1 MSLSKDICNNTTKII
16 KGLNSLELMRKFIV
30 IDNKISNISLEEV
43 VKDKWSD
50 IKSSLNNVNKL
61 LEYDLKKKN
70 LYKLPDIKDLII
82 FIIEN
87 IKDKKH
93 TPKTFCIFLNKLLKR
108 KNIKENIKLLKILIS
123 DKELCLKSFS
133 KV

>member
-1 MSLSKDICNNTTKII
+1 MSLSKDICNNTKKII

-61 LEYDLKKKN
+61 LEYDLKKTN
-70 LYKLPDIKDLII
+70 LIN
-82 FIIEN
+82 FQ
-87 IKDKKH
+87 
-93 TPKTFCIFLNKLLKR
+93 
-108 KNIKENIKLLKILIS
+108 ILRN
-123 DKELCLKSFS
+123 
-133 KV
+133 